1 MSSTSL
7 EKGNTT
13 AIERIDS
20 DSSGNAAAISRF
32 TPEEQKKIVRKV
44 DLRLI
49 PTLGFMYCVSLMD
62 RTNLG
67 VAMVAGMG
75 VDLKLTGQRYSLIV
89 LLFFITYVALQPP
102 ATVVLRKL
110 GPRIFLPSIVVIW
123 GAVMVGFGFV
133 KEWHTLLPL
142 RLLLGIFEAGFFPG
156 SAYLLS
162 CWYKRFELQKRNTVF
177 FLIGMM
183 SSAFSGILGY
193 LFSLLSGKGHQAA
206 HWLGVHHG
214 PTKKAPTTPISF
226 GPGLAG
232 WRWIFI
238 LQGVITIA
246 IGLVGWYFIVDFPE
260 MAAKPSK
267 MQKGFLDQEEVD
279 FIVARI
285 EEDRHDVIAEEFNLG
300 KYCRCALD
308 LKVWGFAM
316 IFMCTTTVTYAIAY
330 FLPIILKDGMGFSP
344 AAANCLIAPPY
355 VFAAIVMMAMAY
367 AGDKMRV
374 RSPWVITNGIL
385 ALIGL
390 PLMGF
395 TTNVGL
401 RYFGV
406 FLATAA
412 ANANVPVVLTWQ
424 ANNIRGQWKRALCS
438 ATLVGAGGF
447 GGIIGGTVFRTQDAP
462 KYQPGIIACMVAAAL
477 IIVITLLMNLKFWRA
492 NKRADAGGKIIEG
505 LEGFSLPGH
514 YDELLSQ
521 SFDIFHV
528 YLVLLTLKGPVSDV

>member
-1 MSSTSL
+1 MSSASL

-13 AIERIDS
+13 AIERIKT
-20 DSSGNAAAISRF
+20 DSSGNAAAINQF
-32 TPEEQKKIVRKV
+32 TPEEQKRIVRKV

-110 GPRIFLPSIVVIW
+110 GPRIFLPLIVVLW
-123 GAVMVGFGFV
+123 GIVTVGASFV
-133 KEWHTLLPL
+133 KEWHTMLPL

-193 LFSLLSGKGHQAA
+193 LFSLLSGKGYQAA
-206 HWLGVHHG
+206 YWLGVHYG
-214 PTKKAPTTPISF
+214 PTKKAPTTPVSF
-226 GPGLAG
+226 GPGISG
-232 WRWIFI
+232 WRWIFL
-238 LQGVITIA
+238 LQGVLTIL
-246 IGLVGWYFIVDFPE
+246 IGLIGWYYIVDFPE
-260 MAAKPSK
+260 LAAKSST
-267 MQKGFLDQEEVD
+267 MQKKFLNQDEVD

-285 EEDRHDVIAEEFNLG
+285 EEDRHDVVAEEFNLA
-300 KYCRCALD
+300 KYCKGALD

-316 IFMCTTTVTYAIAY
+316 IFMMTTTVTYAIAY

-355 VFAAIVMMAMAY
+355 VFAGMVMMVMAWL
-367 AGDKMRV
+367 GDKYHL
-374 RSPWVITNGIL
+374 RSPWVICNGVL

-390 PLMGF
+390 PLMDF
-395 TTNVGL
+395 AESVSV

-412 ANANVPVVLTWQ
+412 ANANVPCILTWQ

-438 ATLVGAGGF
+438 ATLVGAGGL

-462 KYQPGIIACMVAAAL
+462 SYRPGIIACMIAGAM
-477 IIVITLLMNLKFWRA
+477 IIILTCLLNMKFWLA
-492 NKRADAGGKIIEG
+492 NKRANAGGKIIEG
-505 LEGFSLPGH
+505 LEGFR
-514 YDELLSQ
+514 Y
-521 SFDIFHV
+521 
-528 YLVLLTLKGPVSDV
+528 TL

>member
-1 MSSTSL
+1 MSTYAE
-7 EKGNTT
+7 EKGNV
-13 AIERIDS
+13 AALERVES
-20 DSSGNAAAISRF
+20 DPSASDAAISRF
-32 TPEEQKKIVRKV
+32 TPEEQKKIIRRV

-49 PTLGFMYCVSLMD
+49 PTLGCMYCVSLMD

-75 VDLKLTGQRYSLIV
+75 VDLKLTGERYSIIV

-123 GAVMVGFGFV
+123 GAVMLGFGFV
-133 KEWHTLLPL
+133 KEWHNLLPL

-177 FLIGMM
+177 FLIGML

-193 LFSLLSGKGHQAA
+193 LFSLLSGHGTQAA
-206 HWLGVHHG
+206 YWLGVHYG
-214 PTKKAPTTPISF
+214 PTEAAPNTPVSY

-238 LQGVITIA
+238 LQGVITIV

-260 MAAKPSK
+260 LAAKSSS
-267 MQKGFLDQEEVD
+267 MQKKFLEQDEVD

-285 EEDRHDVIAEEFNLG
+285 EQDRHDVVAEAFNLRSYLAG
-300 KYCRCALD
+300 AMD
-308 LKVWGFAM
+308 LKVWGFAL
-316 IFMCTTTVTYAIAY
+316 IFMLTTTITYAIAY
-330 FLPIILKDGMGFSP
+330 FLPIILKDGMGFS
-344 AAANCLIAPPY
+344 AAASNCLIAPPY
-355 VFAAIVMMAMAY
+355 VFAGFVMMGFAY
-367 AGDKMRV
+367 CGDRFHI
-374 RSPWVITNGIL
+374 RSPWVIANGVL

-390 PLMGF
+390 PMIGF
-395 TTNVGL
+395 SSNVGV

-412 ANANVPVVLTWQ
+412 ANANVPCILTWQ

-438 ATLVGAGGF
+438 ATLVGAGGI

-462 KYQPGIIACMVAAAL
+462 DYVPGITACMVAAAL
-477 IIVITLLMNLKFWRA
+477 IVVIALAMDLKFWRA
-492 NKRADAGGKIIEG
+492 NKRAAGGGKVIEG
-505 LEGFSLPGH
+505 LEGFR
-514 YDELLSQ
+514 Y
-521 SFDIFHV
+521 
-528 YLVLLTLKGPVSDV
+528 TL